1 MRLCRNGI
9 TWSPPDSILG
19 DGICR
24 TCNKWS
30 ISLSV
35 IGRCN
40 PCRNQI
46 GLNWRVSRSIRLV
59 FCISAVLFQIP
70 LQDQYAIS
78 CLNTLHNWNRPL
90 EWSGLPIFQPSNI
103 NCTLL
108 HFYMFLAISI
118 PCICP
123 WKKNLVV
130 WRNFRLNRKIA
141 HLNGEKCA
149 KILHFGGKC
158 INYMFL
164 CAEKFSPKFCL
175 WRNKW
180 QIWGMDNISSI
191 WCSTSNQ
198 IILLKLQWLCSKHL
212 GLCKNRNLMEMPGW

>member
-1 MRLCRNGI
+1 MADVIPAETKLVWTGGSVEVFASFSAFLLFYIKSHFNM
-9 TWSPPDSILG
+9 
-19 DGICR
+19 
-24 TCNKWS
+24 
-30 ISLSV
+30 LSV
-35 IGRCN
+35 
-40 PCRNQI
+40 
-46 GLNWRVSRSIRLV
+46 VSIR
-59 FCISAVLFQIP
+59 CIIEIGHLNEVVC
-70 LQDQYAIS
+70 QYFSQVTSIA
-78 CLNTLHNWNRPL
+78 
-90 EWSGLPIFQPSNI
+90 
-103 NCTLL
+103 
-108 HFYMFLAISI
+108 HFYILHVFGNIHTLYLSVE
-118 PCICP
+118 
-123 WKKNLVV
+123 KNLVV

-149 KILHFGGKC
+149 KFVHFGGKC

>member
-1 MRLCRNGI
+1 MFWLLNWKVSTINQLFGRKNWQILEHVGHWAFLFMRLCRNCI
-9 TWSPPDSILG
+9 TWSPLDSILG

-24 TCNKWS
+24 SCNSWNS
-30 ISLSV
+30 SLLV

-59 FCISAVLFQIP
+59 FCISAVLYQIP
-70 LQDQYAIS
+70 LQDQYVIS

-90 EWSGLPIFQPSNI
+90 EWSGLPIFQPSYI

-123 WKKNLVV
+123 WKK
-130 WRNFRLNRKIA
+130 
-141 HLNGEKCA
+141 
-149 KILHFGGKC
+149 
-158 INYMFL
+158 
-164 CAEKFSPKFCL
+164 
-175 WRNKW
+175 
-180 QIWGMDNISSI
+180 
-191 WCSTSNQ
+191 T
-198 IILLKLQWLCSKHL
+198 
-212 GLCKNRNLMEMPGW
+212 